1 MQYVPY
7 LVIKILELY
16 QLLILAWAFG
26 SFFPQWRFQKWYRVL
41 GEIVQPYLNLFRF
54 LPLRI
59 NMGQSYMDLTPLVA
73 LFVLQI
79 FERLVITAVTGGR

>member
-1 MQYVPY
+1 M
-7 LVIKILELY
+7 
-16 QLLILAWAFG
+16 
-26 SFFPQWRFQKWYRVL
+26 L